1 MIGRAATTT
10 AIDEAGRGEEY
21 AVYSLLR
28 VKLTVKNVWGINA
41 LSNRQAGPRNYISTI
56 TGPWKA
62 AAFFLIVVM
71 ILMLLNGAAI
81 LAGWHGAS
89 SRLMAYIALAA
100 VGFFRIAGASRVS
113 VHTTIEDAEMG
124 RA

>member
-1 MIGRAATTT
+1 LRNR
-10 AIDEAGRGEEY
+10 EAG
-21 AVYSLLR
+21 
-28 VKLTVKNVWGINA
+28 I
-41 LSNRQAGPRNYISTI
+41 RNHISTI

-100 VGFFRIAGASRVS
+100 VGFFVS
-113 VHTTIEDAEMG
+113 LALHAYLFIRRLRMQRSEEREQRRGMTE
-124 RA
+124 